1 MQSKPDNAPPMGH
14 PPSNADLP
22 SRTSGDGR
30 VDHHPPLKVE
40 PPDRVYPVRSMV
52 SVEPSP
58 SNQHPPPG
66 GYTEASSPGKG
77 AQTYPII
84 DSRTWDE
91 MRSRSQS
98 RKSSRGSVSSNAAV
112 RTAVSPLS
120 PLSATESA
128 SPIVEKGDPLQA
140 NDGEV
145 LPSDLITSRFKHVLT
160 EGGHA
165 VLTGRANESFQEC
178 EDEPIRTPGA
188 VQSFGVLVA
197 LKEEPDDVLSV
208 RVVSENSEGILG
220 HSPNSLFAMRSF
232 CDILSDEQADTL
244 LDHVAYVR
252 EEGFDAETDGPD
264 VFILTINKP
273 TGPSV
278 RLWCA
283 VHVNHVNPDIVI
295 CEFELEDDR
304 LNPPSHSTSS
314 SPGPPVDT
322 SRADPTPEQL
332 AESTVDISQPLRI
345 LRNSRRRRGETA
357 SMEVFNI
364 ISQIQDQLA
373 RAQTIDSMLNIT
385 VGIVRALTGFHRILV
400 YQFDND
406 WNGYVVS
413 ELLDPKH
420 SRDFYKGLHFPAS
433 DIPKQARDLYR
444 INRVRL
450 LYDRDQQTA
459 RLVCRTLE
467 DLERPLDMT
476 YTYLRA
482 MSPIHLKYLAHMGVR
497 ASMSISINSP
507 SSLWGLISCHSYG
520 TAMRVT
526 FPIRKICRLIGDT
539 VSHNID
545 RLSYTSKL
553 QARNLI
559 NTMPMSADTSGY
571 IVASPDDL
579 LKLFDADY
587 GALCIHGETKL
598 LGGNVNTKLT
608 HSQEILAL
616 LEYLKMRRF
625 NSVLASHNIKRDFA
639 DLRYLP
645 GFKVVSGMLYV
656 PLSTDGGDF
665 MAFFRRGQL
674 TEIKWGGNPY
684 EKQIGHGHLEP
695 RASFKVWTEMVLDQS
710 REWTSSEIE
719 TAALLCLV
727 YGKFIRVRKQ
737 KQTAMQGSHLT
748 KILLA
753 NSAHEFRTPL
763 NAVMNYLEIALEGA
777 LDTET
782 RENLSKSYSAS
793 KSLIYVINDLLDLT
807 NTEKGNELNTDEPFD
822 IAAVFH
828 EATSMFETETKRKG
842 LQYTVVAHPSLPK
855 TVTGDE
861 RRVRQT
867 ISNLISNAVQNT
879 STGGVTVEIWRC
891 PDLQEPG
898 KTTIFISVLDTGT
911 GMSQDI
917 LETLFQELEQVSPAR
932 EEIIEGDDDQES
944 LRALMDPQDQRVLG
958 LGLALVSRVVHNS
971 RGQLRV
977 RSEEGKGSRFQISLE
992 FTVAEENT
1000 DPVTVSQAAPSAES
1014 IDSPSPLHGSD
1025 EFLLVDGEQSRRPSA
1040 TDDLSPRKTSP
1051 PSTEEPAPTPEQA
1064 LTSHPEPPK
1073 PPEPSAPT
1081 TLRVLVAEDDPIN
1094 GKILEKRLN
1103 KSGHTV
1109 RLTVNGEECA
1119 AVYREDPTQ
1128 YDAILMDIQMPIVD
1142 GITCTKIIRDFK
1154 PDSSKVPL
1162 SDAAQHN
1169 GRVPI
1174 FAVSASLSEKDA
1186 PMYMETGFDG
1196 WIMKPINFTRL
1207 NVLLDALQHPDV
1219 RREVVYS
1226 PGHSWEEGGWFTAP
1240 T

>member
-1 MQSKPDNAPPMGH
+1 MQSKPDGAPSIRH
-14 PPSNADLP
+14 PSDNADLP
-22 SRTSGDGR
+22 IREPGDGR
-30 VDHHPPLKVE
+30 FGHHPSLKVD

-58 SNQHPPPG
+58 SSQLR
-66 GYTEASSPGKG
+66 YTEVGSPGKG
-77 AQTYPII
+77 AQTYSII

-91 MRSRSQS
+91 LRSRSQS
-98 RKSSRGSVSSNAAV
+98 RKSSRGSGSSNEAT
-112 RTAVSPLS
+112 RTAFAPSSAIDSPS
-120 PLSATESA
+120 PV
-128 SPIVEKGDPLQA
+128 VEKGNPSWEMNGETDPK
-140 NDGEV
+140 
-145 LPSDLITSRFKHVLT
+145 DLVTSRFKHVLT

-208 RVVSENSEGILG
+208 RVVSENSEEILG
-220 HSPNSLFAMRSF
+220 HSPNNLFAMKSF

-252 EEGFDAETDGPD
+252 EEGFDPETDGPD
-264 VFILTINKP
+264 VFILSVNNP
-273 TGPSV
+273 TGPPV
-278 RLWCA
+278 RFWCA
-283 VHVNHVNPDIVI
+283 VHVNHTNPDIVI
-295 CEFELEDDR
+295 CEFEREDDR
-304 LNPPSHSTSS
+304 LNPPSQSISS
-314 SPGPPVDT
+314 SPGAPVDT
-322 SRADPTPEQL
+322 LRADPTPEQL

-373 RAQTIDSMLNIT
+373 RAQTLDSMLNIS
-385 VGIVRALTGFHRILV
+385 VGIVKALTGFHRILI

-420 SRDFYKGLHFPAS
+420 SKDFYKGLHFPAS

-444 INRVRL
+444 INKVRL

-467 DLERPLDMT
+467 DLKCPLDMT

-497 ASMSISINSP
+497 ASMSISINSA

-520 TAMRVT
+520 AGMRVT

-539 VSHNID
+539 VSQNID

-559 NTMPMSADTSGY
+559 NNMPMSEDTSGY

-579 LKLFDADY
+579 LKLFDADH
-587 GALCIHGETKL
+587 GALCIHGETKI
-598 LGGNVNTKLT
+598 LGGNVNTEST

-616 LEYLKMRRF
+616 LEYLKLRRF

-645 GFKVVSGMLYV
+645 GFKVVSGMLYI
-656 PLSTDGGDF
+656 PLSTDGVDF
-665 MAFFRRGQL
+665 MAFFRRGHL

-684 EKQIGHGHLEP
+684 EKKIGQGQLEP
-695 RASFKVWTEMVLDQS
+695 RASFQVWTEMVLDQS
-710 REWTSSEIE
+710 REWTGSEVE

-737 KQTAMQGSHLT
+737 SQTALQGSHLT

-777 LDTET
+777 LDAET
-782 RENLSKSYSAS
+782 RENLTKSYSAS

-807 NTEKGNELNTDEPFD
+807 NTEKGNELTTDEPFD

-828 EATSMFETETKRKG
+828 EATSMFEMETKRKG
-842 LQYTVVAHPSLPK
+842 LQYTVVAHPGLPHM
-855 TVTGDE
+855 VTGDQ

-891 PDLQEPG
+891 PDLQDPG
-898 KTTIFISVLDTGT
+898 EATIFISVLDTGT
-911 GMSQDI
+911 GMSKDI

-932 EEIIEGDDDQES
+932 EEVIKGNDDQES
-944 LRALMDPQDQRVLG
+944 IRALMDPQEQRVLG
-958 LGLALVSRVVHNS
+958 LGLALVSRVIHNS
-971 RGQLRV
+971 RGQLSV
-977 RSEEGKGSRFQISLE
+977 RSEEGKGSRFQVSLQ
-992 FTVAEENT
+992 FTVVKENT
-1000 DPVTVSQAAPSAES
+1000 DPITTSQAAPPTEITDPKSALE
-1014 IDSPSPLHGSD
+1014 GSD
-1025 EFLLVDGEQSRRPSA
+1025 EFVLVDGEQSRQPSA
-1040 TDDLSPRKTSP
+1040 LSDLSSRKDPP
-1051 PSTEEPAPTPEQA
+1051 PSNDEPASTPKQA
-1064 LTSHPEPPK
+1064 PTSHPEPSK
-1073 PPEPSAPT
+1073 PPKPSAPAA
-1081 TLRVLVAEDDPIN
+1081 LRVLVAEDDPIN
-1094 GKILEKRLN
+1094 GKILEKRLK

-1109 RLTVNGEECA
+1109 HLTVNGEECA
-1119 AVYREDPTQ
+1119 AVYRENPTQ
-1128 YDAILMDIQMPIVD
+1128 YDALLMDIQMPIVD
-1142 GITCTKIIRDFK
+1142 GITCTRTIRKFET
-1154 PDSSKVPL
+1154 DSPNCPL

-1186 PMYMETGFDG
+1186 PMYMESGFDG

-1207 NVLLDALQHPDV
+1207 SVLLDGLQQPDV
-1219 RREVVYS
+1219 RRDAAYS
-1226 PGHSWEEGGWFTAP
+1226 PHSCWEEGGWFKPST
-1240 T
+1240 

>member
-1 MQSKPDNAPPMGH
+1 MQSKSDSARTTGH
-14 PPSNADLP
+14 PPDSADLP
-22 SRTSGDGR
+22 SHSAGDGR
-30 VDHHPPLKVE
+30 VDHHPPLKVD

-66 GYTEASSPGKG
+66 GYTEVASPGKG
-77 AQTYPII
+77 AQTYSII

-91 MRSRSQS
+91 LRSRSQS
-98 RKSSRGSVSSNAAV
+98 RKSSRVSASSIEAV
-112 RTAVSPLS
+112 RTALS
-120 PLSATESA
+120 PPSATESA
-128 SPIVEKGDPLQA
+128 SPVVEKGDPLQE

-145 LPSDLITSRFKHVLT
+145 VPEGHVTSRFKHVLT

-165 VLTGRANESFQEC
+165 VVTGRVNESFQEC

-208 RVVSENSEGILG
+208 RVVSENSEKILG
-220 HSPNSLFAMRSF
+220 HSPNSLFAMKSF

-304 LNPPSHSTSS
+304 LNPPSQSVSS
-314 SPGPPVDT
+314 SPGAPVDT
-322 SRADPTPEQL
+322 LRANPTPEQL
-332 AESTVDISQPLRI
+332 AESTMDISQPLRV

-364 ISQIQDQLA
+364 IAQIQDQLT
-373 RAQTIDSMLNIT
+373 RAQSIDSMLNIT
-385 VGIVRALTGFHRILV
+385 VGIVKALTGFHRILV

-420 SRDFYKGLHFPAS
+420 SKDFYKGLHFPAS

-467 DLERPLDMT
+467 DLKHPLDMT

-520 TAMRVT
+520 TGMRVT

-539 VSHNID
+539 VSQNIE

-598 LGGNVNTKLT
+598 LGGNVNTEST

-674 TEIKWGGNPY
+674 TEIKWGGNPH
-684 EKQIGHGHLEP
+684 EKEIGHGHLEP

-710 REWTSSEIE
+710 REWTSSEVE

-737 KQTAMQGSHLT
+737 RQTAMQGSHLT

-777 LDTET
+777 LDAET

-793 KSLIYVINDLLDLT
+793 KSLIYVINDILDLT
-807 NTEKGNELNTDEPFD
+807 NTEKGNELTSDDAFD
-822 IAAVFH
+822 IATVFQ
-828 EATSMFETETKRKG
+828 ESTSMFETETKRKG
-842 LQYTVVAHPSLPK
+842 LKYTVVAHPGLPK
-855 TVTGDE
+855 TVMGDQ

-879 STGGVTVEIWRC
+879 STGGVTVEMWRC

-898 KTTIFISVLDTGT
+898 KATIFISVLDTGT

-917 LETLFQELEQVSPAR
+917 LETLFQELEQH
-932 EEIIEGDDDQES
+932 ES
-944 LRALMDPQDQRVLG
+944 IRALMDPQDQRVLG

-971 RGQLRV
+971 RGQLSV
-977 RSEEGKGSRFQISLE
+977 RSEEGKGSRFQVSLE

-1000 DPVTVSQAAPSAES
+1000 DPVSASQAAPSAES
-1014 IDSPSPLHGSD
+1014 IETPSPLQGSD
-1025 EFLLVDGEQSRRPSA
+1025 EFVLVDGEQSRRPSA
-1040 TDDLSPRKTSP
+1040 TSNPSFRKDLP
-1051 PSTEEPAPTPEQA
+1051 PSTEEPAPTPKQA
-1064 LTSHPEPPK
+1064 PTSHPEPPK

-1094 GKILEKRLN
+1094 GKIVEKRLN

-1109 RLTVNGEECA
+1109 RLTVNGEDCA

-1142 GITCTKIIRDFK
+1142 GITCTKIIRNFET
-1154 PDSSKVPL
+1154 DSPKVPL

-1207 NVLLDALQHPDV
+1207 KVLLDALQHPDV
-1219 RREVVYS
+1219 RREVAYS
-1226 PGHSWEEGGWFTAP
+1226 PGHSWEEGGWFTPP